1 MLPGLHLSKDE
12 AMEHSSP
19 GAQQGADVE
28 RSARIL
34 LVDDDRSFRLFL
46 RDFLEDIGFTV
57 LEAVDGLSGVEM
69 FRKENPAAL
78 LVDLRMLA
86 LDGLEVLDIVVQ
98 EAPEIPVIIISGAGD
113 MEDAI
118 QSLRRGAWDYVIKSP
133 KATET
138 LAEVLAKAL
147 EQSRQLQVA
156 GYYQE
161 HLEQQVQDRRE
172 ELVVFRRRLEEEI
185 EVRRR
190 AEEMLSSERA
200 QVEDMTTALKKVIS
214 TVDQDKQE
222 IKNGLATSIE
232 DEILPALARMAKEP
246 SRRIRETYR
255 KIIQDMLV
263 DLTDGSQRELDADL
277 IQLTPTELEVCQY
290 IKANRSTTE
299 IADVM
304 NLSFETIQTHRKH
317 IRKKLGLVNKR
328 VSLQS
333 FLKSKRNL

>member
-1 MLPGLHLSKDE
+1 
-12 AMEHSSP
+12 MEGSN
-19 GAQQGADVE
+19 
-28 RSARIL
+28 SAAPQAVGVKNASRIL

-46 RDFLEDIGFTV
+46 RDFLEEIGFLV
-57 LEAVDGLSGVEM
+57 IEAEDGLSGVEA
-69 FRKENPAAL
+69 FRKEKPEAL
-78 LVDLRMLA
+78 LVDLRMPA
-86 LDGLEVLDIVVQ
+86 LDGLEVLDAVVQ

-113 MEDAI
+113 MDDAI
-118 QSLRRGAWDYVIKSP
+118 QSLRRGAWDYIIKSP

-138 LAEVLAKAL
+138 LAEVLGKAL
-147 EQSRQLQVA
+147 EQSRQLQAA

-161 HLEQQVQDRRE
+161 HLEQQVQERRE
-172 ELVVFRRRLEEEI
+172 ELVVFRRRLEEEMD
-185 EVRRR
+185 ERRR

-222 IKNGLATSIE
+222 IKDSLAARIE

-255 KIIQDMLV
+255 KVILDMLV
-263 DLTDGSQRELDADL
+263 GLTDGARRELDSDL
-277 IQLTPTELEVCQY
+277 LQLTPTELDVCQY
-290 IKANRSTTE
+290 IKANRSTSE
-299 IADVM
+299 IADLM

-317 IRKKLGLVNKR
+317 IRKKLGLVNR
-328 VSLQS
+328 RISLQS

>member
-1 MLPGLHLSKDE
+1 
-12 AMEHSSP
+12 MEGSN
-19 GAQQGADVE
+19 
-28 RSARIL
+28 SAAPQAVGVKSASRIL

-46 RDFLEDIGFTV
+46 RDFLEEIGFLV
-57 LEAVDGLSGVEM
+57 VEAEDGLSGVEA
-69 FRKENPAAL
+69 FRKEKPEAL
-78 LVDLRMLA
+78 LVDLRMPA
-86 LDGLEVLDIVVQ
+86 LDGLEVLDAVVQ

-113 MEDAI
+113 MDDAI
-118 QSLRRGAWDYVIKSP
+118 QSLRRGAWDYIIKSP

-138 LAEVLAKAL
+138 LAEVLGKAL
-147 EQSRQLQVA
+147 EQSRQLQAA

-161 HLEQQVQDRRE
+161 HLEQQVQERRE
-172 ELVVFRRRLEEEI
+172 ELVVFRRRLEEEMD
-185 EVRRR
+185 ERRR

-222 IKNGLATSIE
+222 IKDSLAARIE

-255 KIIQDMLV
+255 KVILDMLV
-263 DLTDGSQRELDADL
+263 GLTDGARRELDSDL
-277 IQLTPTELEVCQY
+277 LQLTPTELDVCQY
-290 IKANRSTTE
+290 IKANRSTSE
-299 IADVM
+299 IADLM

-317 IRKKLGLVNKR
+317 IRKKLGLVNR
-328 VSLQS
+328 RISLQS